1 MAENK
6 KRCTTGQ
13 SVADAELGDIAVR
26 VNPRARRLIFRAVE
40 GGFVVTV
47 PLGATWGDVAKG
59 LETLRPRLREAQAR
73 RSEKLID
80 LNYRIETEHFKL
92 MLVEEDTQRFQARS
106 ELGAMQILCPRGT
119 DFSVPELQ
127 VWLKK
132 VIGEALRKNAKLVLP
147 PRLNALS
154 KRHGLPFHE
163 VKINSS
169 SSRWGSCSTRKDINL
184 SYYLL
189 LLPQHLIDYVLLHE
203 LTHTRVMNHGT
214 DFWALLNRLTDGK
227 AEFLRRELRNYRTLL
242 L

>member
-1 MAENK
+1 M
-6 KRCTTGQ
+6 TGQ
-13 SVADAELGDIAVR
+13 SVTDAELGTVVVR

-40 GGFVVTV
+40 GGFVATV
-47 PLGATWGDVAKG
+47 PLGATWGDVARG

-80 LNYRIETEHFKL
+80 LNYRIEAEHFKL
-92 MLVEEDTQRFQARS
+92 TLVERDTQRFQARS

-119 DFSVPELQ
+119 DFSNPQLQ

-147 PRLNALS
+147 PRLYALS
-154 KRHGLPFHE
+154 KRYGLPFHE

-169 SSRWGSCSTRKDINL
+169 SGRWGSCSTRKDINL

-203 LTHTRVMNHGT
+203 LTHTRVMNHSAE
-214 DFWALLNRLTDGK
+214 FWEMLDRLTDGRC
-227 AEFLRRELRNYRTLL
+227 EVLRRELKEFSASL
-242 L
+242 

>member
-1 MAENK
+1 M
-6 KRCTTGQ
+6 TGQ
-13 SVADAELGDIAVR
+13 SVTDVELGTVAVR

-40 GGFVVTV
+40 GGFVATV

-73 RSEKLID
+73 RREKLID
-80 LNYRIETEHFKL
+80 LNYRIEAEHFKL
-92 MLVEEDTQRFQARS
+92 TLVERDTQRFQARS
-106 ELGAMQILCPRGT
+106 ELGAIQILCPRDT
-119 DFSVPELQ
+119 DFSNPQLQ

-147 PRLNALS
+147 PRLYALS
-154 KRHGLPFHE
+154 KRYGLPFHE

-169 SSRWGSCSTRKDINL
+169 SGRWGSCSTRKDINL

-203 LTHTRVMNHGT
+203 LTHTCVMNHSAE
-214 DFWALLNRLTDGK
+214 FWEMLDRLTDGRCE
-227 AEFLRRELRNYRTLL
+227 ASRRELKEFSASL
-242 L
+242 

>member
-1 MAENK
+1 M
-6 KRCTTGQ
+6 TGQ
-13 SVADAELGDIAVR
+13 SVTDAELGTVVVR

-80 LNYRIETEHFKL
+80 LNYRIEAEHFKL
-92 MLVEEDTQRFQARS
+92 MLVERDTQRFQARS

-119 DFSVPELQ
+119 DFSNPQLQ

-147 PRLNALS
+147 PRLYALS
-154 KRHGLPFHE
+154 KQYGLPFHE

-169 SSRWGSCSTRKDINL
+169 SGRWGSCSTRKDINL

-203 LTHTRVMNHGT
+203 LTHTRVMNHSAE
-214 DFWALLNRLTDGK
+214 FWEMLDRLTDGRC
-227 AEFLRRELRNYRTLL
+227 EVLRRELKEFSASL
-242 L
+242 

>member
-1 MAENK
+1 M
-6 KRCTTGQ
+6 TGQ
-13 SVADAELGDIAVR
+13 SVADAELGTVAVR

-40 GGFVVTV
+40 GGFVATV

-80 LNYRIETEHFKL
+80 LNYRIEAEHFKL
-92 MLVEEDTQRFQARS
+92 TLVERDTQRFQARS

-119 DFSVPELQ
+119 DFSNPQLQ

-147 PRLNALS
+147 PRLYALS
-154 KRHGLPFHE
+154 KRYGLPFHE

-169 SSRWGSCSTRKDINL
+169 SGRWGSCSTRKDINL

-203 LTHTRVMNHGT
+203 LTHTRVMNHSAE
-214 DFWALLNRLTDGK
+214 FWEMLDRLTDGRC
-227 AEFLRRELRNYRTLL
+227 EVLRRELKEFSASL
-242 L
+242 

>member
-1 MAENK
+1 M
-6 KRCTTGQ
+6 TGQ
-13 SVADAELGDIAVR
+13 SVTDAELGTVVVR

-40 GGFVVTV
+40 GGFVATV
-47 PLGATWGDVAKG
+47 PLGATWGDVARG

-80 LNYRIETEHFKL
+80 LNYRIEAEHFKL
-92 MLVEEDTQRFQARS
+92 TLVERDTQRFQARS
-106 ELGAMQILCPRGT
+106 ELGAMQILCPRDT
-119 DFSVPELQ
+119 DFSNPQLQ
-127 VWLKK
+127 IWLKK

-147 PRLNALS
+147 LRLYALS

-169 SSRWGSCSTRKDINL
+169 SGRWGSCSTRKDINL

-203 LTHTRVMNHGT
+203 LTHTRVMNHSAE
-214 DFWALLNRLTDGK
+214 FWEMLDRLTDGRC
-227 AEFLRRELRNYRTLL
+227 EVLRRELKEFSASL
-242 L
+242 